1 MIFFLAPST
10 TFPHEKVP
18 FLCRFFFLK
27 KKFDKLGSFAGKP
40 KLGNAKAKKYCEEE
54 EGRQEGNEGS
64 KLTTFLAAQGK

>member
-10 TFPHEKVP
+10 TVSHNK
-18 FLCRFFFLK
+18 FLSFAASFFK

-40 KLGNAKAKKYCEEE
+40 KLGNAKKYCEEE
-54 EGRQEGNEGS
+54 EGRQEGNAGS